1 MSIGHEVGVIKLPDM
16 AAGHGNPS
24 VLTNQIQRYIT
35 ELSAA
40 GSMYDQFSSAITLDG
55 DFRIGFKFLCGV
67 QSTFVLYGQ
76 SSSFAN
82 HISVLPTKIEAR
94 IAGTRLS
101 FTGSFQDGRLHAG
114 YIERVGSVVT
124 LEMDGVTIPED
135 TLLGSTSTL
144 TLDVCGQ
151 ENTTDFSDGIIYD
164 YEITKA
170 GTLIVDAKKDGDG
183 SSNVIVNDAA
193 VLGSEQ
199 VTDNT
204 SGTWLN
210 ARAGA
215 ISDVSGGIR
224 ATANSTSTQGA
235 AYPLTGLNVGEEYL
249 VSFTTDSDDTTGSV
263 FPRVAPD
270 QDLSTSAQEIIPA
283 YNVGDTTAVEGT
295 FTATTSTMY
304 VGVVRTTPGVG
315 TYIEV
320 TNATIKEIP
329 AATPYLTR
337 VNQTTDEVTQYTVEE
352 GNYIGPEMWTYGDY
366 TYTGDETEY
375 ALLLG
380 NYGAEGG
387 IEAGKAYRWSY
398 TPDLS
403 SSYAT
408 SQIRLRLGEGPVS
421 TLTRDSTDGTTYSGI
436 EVMAVDESR
445 QDLLLQTGADPQF
458 ESGTVT
464 GISVKRLIEV
474 A

>member
-1 MSIGHEVGVIKLPDM
+1 MAIKNALQEAIKEALQNATVGGGVNL
-16 AAGHGNPS
+16 
-24 VLTNQIQRYIT
+24 LTRYIT
-35 ELSAA
+35 ELSSA

-114 YIERVGSVVT
+114 YVERVGSVVT

-135 TLLGSTSTL
+135 TLLWSTSTL

-183 SSNVIVNDAA
+183 TSNIIVNDAA

-210 ARAGA
+210 SRAGD
-215 ISDVSGGIR
+215 ISDISGGIR
-224 ATANSTSTQGA
+224 ATANSTSAQGA
-235 AYPLTGLNVGEEYL
+235 AYPLTGLNVGEDYL
-249 VSFTTDSDDTTGSV
+249 VSFTTDSDDATGSM
-263 FPRVAPD
+263 FPRVALD
-270 QDLSTSAQEIIPA
+270 QALSTNTQEIIPS
-283 YNVGDTTAVEGT
+283 YNVEGTTAVEGT
-295 FTATTSTMY
+295 FTAIASTMY
-304 VGVVRTTPGVG
+304 VGVVRTTPGIG
-315 TYIEV
+315 TYVEV

-329 AATPYLTR
+329 SATPYLTR
-337 VNQTTDEVTQYTVEE
+337 VNQTTDEVTQYTEVDN
-352 GNYIGPEMWTYGDY
+352 GWLSTHDYWTYGPSISS
-366 TYTGDETEY
+366 GTEGT
-375 ALLLG
+375 LQII
-380 NYGAEGG
+380 NGAFSTS
-387 IEAGKAYRWSY
+387 IPTNVVVRWTSVV
-398 TPDLS
+398 TDL
-403 SSYAT
+403 T
-408 SQIRLRLGEGPVS
+408 SGQIRYRVGNTDVVS
-421 TLTRDSTDGTTYSGI
+421 TTSNGEFSGDQLSGSNDLAVMVGTTQCNAGAKMI
-436 EVMAVDESR
+436 TTAKRFLEVV
-445 QDLLLQTGADPQF
+445 
-458 ESGTVT
+458 
-464 GISVKRLIEV
+464 
-474 A
+474 